1 MSMRT
6 IGEAC
11 GISWSSVG
19 RILRRGIWPNFSDR
33 KKAPPKLSVRQQ
45 RLLVRN
51 IKKLREKNP
60 SFSLL
65 DLMKDSGV
73 SPWMFPNER

>member
-1 MSMRT
+1 MAYPGRPSEEFYDAGF
-6 IGEAC
+6 GE
-11 GISWSSVG
+11 
-19 RILRRGIWPNFSDR
+19 ILVTEKS
-33 KKAPPKLSVRQQ
+33 PPKLSVRQQ

-73 SPWMFPNER
+73 SPQMFPNER

>member
-1 MSMRT
+1 MAYPGRPLEEFYDAGF
-6 IGEAC
+6 GE
-11 GISWSSVG
+11 
-19 RILRRGIWPNFSDR
+19 ILVTE
-33 KKAPPKLSVRQQ
+33 KKPPKTKQ

-51 IKKLREKNP
+51 IKKLLEKNP

-73 SPWMFPNER
+73 SPQMFPNER